1 MAEKF
6 RGGLNAGGSHR
17 GSGTSWL
24 RKASLFFGGLST
36 VSVGIVMLIVVALL
50 GLFGSLIAIQ
60 VTEQNP
66 SLNVTPSKTATKQ
79 VPREYLAVYEEVA
92 NQDEVPWIVLAG
104 LGEELTKQ
112 GTRSPYDSI
121 VRKTTYPN
129 VSPPIGGGKNQ
140 GSGPMMLD
148 PKAASALGKQKAQ
161 NVEASINYIGEQ
173 LSQDAQQLA
182 NQQGLDYANEL
193 EQPLSQTAG
202 FWVQAV
208 SELPI
213 EQTRLSCAPPSGITD
228 VPSEIEWIW
237 SCELTGK
244 TIYLEAGPGVV
255 VPTSEAPNELVAEAL
270 EVSYALLE
278 MGGDELQHKE

>member
-17 GSGTSWL
+17 GSATSWL

-182 NQQGLDYANEL
+182 DQQANG
-193 EQPLSQTAG
+193 SAT
-202 FWVQAV
+202 V
-208 SELPI
+208 
-213 EQTRLSCAPPSGITD
+213 
-228 VPSEIEWIW
+228 
-237 SCELTGK
+237 
-244 TIYLEAGPGVV
+244 
-255 VPTSEAPNELVAEAL
+255 
-270 EVSYALLE
+270 
-278 MGGDELQHKE
+278 